1 VGLRGDDVVQPTRQP
16 GRALLYGPVWGPGR
30 NDWFG
35 SKQASLSSPTR
46 TSHIH
51 SSTCRYITPREV
63 KCVSVVGLL
72 RAHCSMRGSVGDG
85 WEVARI
91 RVRVIKSRKDRSDSR
106 ISSWIGRASWRF
118 CLSKHSWH
126 TLEQLPISFTIRF
139 YSLCLFGLTR
149 HLANAKCVPKRLG
162 VVSDGVG
169 ARARVWRK
177 T

>member
-1 VGLRGDDVVQPTRQP
+1 VGLRGDDVVQPTR
-16 GRALLYGPVWGPGR
+16 RALLYGLVWGPGR
-30 NDWFG
+30 NDCFG

-63 KCVSVVGLL
+63 RCISVVGLL
-72 RAHCSMRGSVGDG
+72 RAHCPMRGSV

-91 RVRVIKSRKDRSDSR
+91 RVRVIKSRKDRS
-106 ISSWIGRASWRF
+106 WIGRAS

-139 YSLCLFGLTR
+139 YSFYLFGLTR

-162 VVSDGVG
+162 DDLH
-169 ARARVWRK
+169 
-177 T
+177 